1 MIIAFSTG
9 SLTGVPLSAIFSLAR
24 RVGAD
29 GLELMLTSRIAAR
42 SPSHIRELEQR
53 YEIPVRSVH
62 TILRLRDGNPEDIG
76 SDIVQS
82 AHFARSLLQCT
93 VLVVHPP
100 AVQSIHSAA
109 ASSWL
114 MAVESALDLT
124 EDLSLNVTVENL
136 GRLSTDDP
144 ATFFDHPDRLLRLAQ
159 EWRLGITYD
168 TSHAA
173 SREWDIVETGSR
185 FQPHLMNV
193 HLSDYNQR
201 AYRSGLAN
209 ALLRD
214 HQVPGDGTLPL
225 DSLLNRLAAG
235 GYNGLVTLELSPL
248 ALRLPWLPSAANRL
262 RRSIETCREAIDIS
276 QPAPQRSRHPNHP

>member
-9 SLTGVPLSAIFSLAR
+9 SLTGVPLSTIFNLGR

-29 GLELMLTSRIAAR
+29 GLELMLTSRIAGR

-53 YEIPVRSVH
+53 YEMPVRSVH
-62 TILRLRDGNPEDIG
+62 TILRLRDGDPDQLAT
-76 SDIVQS
+76 DIVQS

-100 AVQSIHSAA
+100 VVQSIHSTA
-109 ASSWL
+109 ASKWL
-114 MAVESALDLT
+114 MAIESALELT
-124 EDLSLNVTVENL
+124 EDLSLKVTVENV
-136 GRLSTDDP
+136 GRLSNDDP

-173 SREWDIVETGSR
+173 SREWDIVDAGSR
-185 FQPHLMNV
+185 FLPHLSNI

-201 AYRSGLAN
+201 SYRPEFAN
-209 ALLRD
+209 AFLRD
-214 HQVPGDGTLPL
+214 HQVPGDGVLPL
-225 DSLLNRLAAG
+225 DGLLNRLAAG
-235 GYNGLVTLELSPL
+235 GYDGLVTLELSPF
-248 ALRLPWLPSAANRL
+248 ALRLPWLPSAAHRL
-262 RRSIETCREAIDIS
+262 RNSIEACRAAVTVG
-276 QPAPQRSRHPNHP
+276 QPAPQRSHHPNHP